1 MTNRT
6 LKTALFTLGIF
17 ILLIGI
23 SACSNSSNDK
33 KSTALEY
40 KTYEN
45 LEYDFKIDYPPTYSL
60 EEQDNKILIY
70 HFKEQPVPHF
80 TIDIYDKTVDQVI
93 GSFGTEILADKET
106 EKNDME
112 ARQVTTFNEDLN
124 ANIDTYYFEHDNKTY
139 SFSCLNGLYDDVC
152 STFEFLN

>member
-1 MTNRT
+1 MKNNIF
-6 LKTALFTLGIF
+6 KTALFALGIF
-17 ILLIGI
+17 ILLVGV
-23 SACSNSSNDK
+23 SACGGSDNK

-45 LEYDFKIDYPPTYSL
+45 LEYDFKIDYPVTYSF
-60 EEQDNKILIY
+60 EEQDNKIVIY
-70 HFKEQPVPHF
+70 HFKEQPVPYF
-80 TIDIYDKTVDQVI
+80 IIGIYYKTIDQVI
-93 GSFGTEILADKET
+93 DSLGTEILADKET

-112 ARQVTTFNEDLN
+112 TRQVTTFNEDLN

>member
-1 MTNRT
+1 MKNNI
-6 LKTALFTLGIF
+6 LKTALFASGIF

-23 SACSNSSNDK
+23 SACGGSGDE

-45 LEYDFKIDYPPTYSL
+45 LVYDFKIDYPSTYSF
-60 EEQDNKILIY
+60 EEQDNKIVIY
-70 HFKEQPVPHF
+70 HFKEQPVPYF
-80 TIDIYDKTVDQVI
+80 TIGIYDRTVDQVI
-93 GSFGTEILADKET
+93 DSLETEILADKEA

-112 ARQVTTFNEDLN
+112 ARQVTTFNEDLK

-152 STFEFLN
+152 NTFEFLN